1 MFIHKVQRFVQLR
14 AGEGPALGWSFL
26 YFFLLLGSYYV
37 IRPIRTE
44 MVIVSGIDKLH
55 WLALAV
61 FVGMLVVVPIFGW
74 MTQKLRRHVF
84 LNTVYVF
91 FSLNLLVFYLLFN
104 GAETTPNLA
113 RAFYVWVGVFNLF
126 VVSVFWSFMADIFD
140 RDQSRRLFAT
150 IAAGG
155 TCGALIGPIVTALLV
170 EKIGISN
177 LFLVAA
183 TMLMGTLYCIQKLR
197 LWKQRIS
204 AKQGGQ
210 SAVQPKIKGGILD
223 GIKLVASSPYLL
235 GICIL
240 MCGYSLCATLL
251 SIQVAEQVEVLYPDS
266 AIRTRL
272 FAIIDSVVNFLTL
285 VFQLF
290 LTSRLLKWLR
300 MARMLAVLPVCML
313 LGFVAVIFM
322 PVIVVYA
329 LAEIVRRAFEYGINK
344 PAREMLYVPLARE
357 EKYKAK
363 NFIDTGVHR
372 GADLLSTWV
381 MAGFRSAG
389 FSSQLISGFAAL
401 LATGWLVAALRTGKA
416 YRSLSNS
423 DKLAAQ

>member
-1 MFIHKVQRFVQLR
+1 MFSQKIRRFVQLR
-14 AGEGPALGWSFL
+14 QGEGPALVWSFI

-44 MVIVSGIDKLH
+44 MVIVSGIDQLH

-61 FVGMLVVVPIFGW
+61 FGGMLLVVPIFGW

-84 LNTVYVF
+84 LNAVYIF
-91 FSLNLLVFYLLFN
+91 FSFNLVIFYLLFN
-104 GAETTPNLA
+104 AAETTALLA

-126 VVSVFWSFMADIFD
+126 VVSVFWSFMADIFN
-140 RDQSRRLFAT
+140 REQSRRLFAT

-155 TCGALIGPIVTALLV
+155 TSGALLGPLVTALLV
-170 EKIGISN
+170 GRIGISN

-183 TMLMGTLYCIQKLR
+183 VMLIGTLFCINKLR
-197 LWKQRIS
+197 LWRQNFS
-204 AKQGGQ
+204 EQQGLQ
-210 SAVQPKIKGGILD
+210 NKAQPKLKGGVLD
-223 GIKLVASSPYLL
+223 GIKLVMSSRYLL
-235 GICIL
+235 GICVL
-240 MCGYSLCATLL
+240 MTGYSVCATLL

-266 AIRTRL
+266 LERTRL

-300 MARMLAVLPVCML
+300 MARMLAILPLAMM
-313 LGFVAVIFM
+313 LGFIAVIVA
-322 PVIVVYA
+322 PLIVFYA
-329 LAEIVRRAFEYGINK
+329 VAEIVRRAFEYGINK
-344 PAREMLYVPLARE
+344 PAREMLYVPLPRD

-372 GADLLSTWV
+372 GADLMSTWL
-381 MAGFRSAG
+381 MAGFRWAG
-389 FSSQLISGFAAL
+389 LSSQMVALMAAL
-401 LATGWLVAALRTGKA
+401 LAGGWLLVALRTGKA

>member
-1 MFIHKVQRFVQLR
+1 MLIHKVRRFVQLR
-14 AGEGPALGWSFL
+14 DGEAPALVWSFA

-44 MVIVSGIDKLH
+44 MVIVSGIDQLH

-61 FVGMLVVVPIFGW
+61 FIGMLVVVPIFGW

-84 LNTVYVF
+84 LNAVYIF
-91 FSLNLLVFYLLFN
+91 FSLNLLVFYLLFKS
-104 GAETTPNLA
+104 AEVSPMLA
-113 RAFYVWVGVFNLF
+113 RAFYVWVGIFNLF

-155 TCGALIGPIVTALLV
+155 TAGALTGPIITALLV
-170 EKIGISN
+170 ERIGVSN

-183 TMLMGTLYCIQKLR
+183 AMLCATLYCIQKLR
-197 LWKQRIS
+197 LWKQS
-204 AKQGGQ
+204 TLLEQGSQ
-210 SAVQPKIKGGILD
+210 ELIQPKIKGGVLD
-223 GIKLVASSPYLL
+223 GIKLVMSSPYLL
-235 GICIL
+235 GIGVL

-251 SIQVAEQVEVLYPDS
+251 SIMVAEQVEVLYPDS
-266 AIRTRL
+266 SLRTRL

-300 MARMLAVLPVCML
+300 MARMLAVLPLLML
-313 LGFVAVIFM
+313 LGFVGIIFA
-322 PVIVVYA
+322 PVIIVYA
-329 LAEIVRRAFEYGINK
+329 GVEIVRRAFEYGINK

-363 NFIDTGVHR
+363 NFMDTGVHR

-389 FSSQLISGFAAL
+389 FSSQIIAGIAAL
-401 LATGWLVAALRTGKA
+401 IASGWLVAALRTGKA

-423 DKLAAQ
+423 DKLSAQ